1 MRLHDAA
8 NAHAP
13 HPPLPFPS
21 NTMLPNSAMYRNITY
36 RYCRWCPLP
45 MSALPYGMSATT
57 NAMLLLTN
65 VITRY
70 NAGHTPRGGGYDT
83 EILGVG
89 NPLVCYVVRLDTP
102 KLAGTNGVLVGGY

>member
-1 MRLHDAA
+1 
-8 NAHAP
+8 
-13 HPPLPFPS
+13 
-21 NTMLPNSAMYRNITY
+21 
-36 RYCRWCPLP
+36 

-70 NAGHTPRGGGYDT
+70 NARHTPRGRGYDT
-83 EILGVG
+83 DILGVG

-102 KLAGTNGVLVGGY
+102 KLAGTNEGIRAGY